1 MIKKSFISMKMII
14 NKEDTPPPPPIAA
27 PVRDNK
33 VFESSLVA
41 SAVASDIGEAGKK
54 KKSKGKTV
62 QGL

>member
-14 NKEDTPPPPPIAA
+14 NKEDTPPPPPPIAA

-33 VFESSLVA
+33 VFESSL
-41 SAVASDIGEAGKK
+41 VASDIGEAGKK

>member
-1 MIKKSFISMKMII
+1 MKMII
-14 NKEDTPPPPPIAA
+14 NKEDTPPPIAA

-41 SAVASDIGEAGKK
+41 SVASDIGEVGKK